1 MRRNDYIASLML
13 GAAAL
18 LREDSSDPDIEIF
31 LGGTCNNSTWRE
43 YIIPRLN
50 IKYFNPVVDNWTAK
64 KIRQLS
70 EKSVR
75 LVIWYCMALLKIKK
89 ECKIE

>member
-43 YIIPRLN
+43 YIIPR
-50 IKYFNPVVDNWTAK
+50 
-64 KIRQLS
+64 
-70 EKSVR
+70 
-75 LVIWYCMALLKIKK
+75 
-89 ECKIE
+89 

>member
-1 MRRNDYIASLML
+1 ML

-64 KIRQLS
+64 NQAIEREKRQTCD
-70 EKSVR
+70 
-75 LVIWYCMALLKIKK
+75 LVLYGVIKDK
-89 ECKIE
+89 KRV

>member
-64 KIRQLS
+64 NQAIEREKRQTCD
-70 EKSVR
+70 
-75 LVIWYCMALLKIKK
+75 LVLYGVIKDK
-89 ECKIE
+89 KRV